1 MEGTIKA
8 TTNRVLVVDDDAEMT
23 SLLSDILKDEGYA
36 VDTASSGEQALA
48 KMGDCV
54 YPVVIS
60 DLIMKGMPGLT
71 LLREIKRLHPET
83 NVIIMTAFGSIETA
97 IQAMKE
103 GAYDYVTKPVKFEEI
118 ALTTRKAVQ
127 EASLRR
133 ELVWLRRAVE
143 KEYSFNQILGK
154 SKPMQEVFDL
164 IRRISASPSNIL
176 ITGASG
182 TGKELVAR
190 AIHFNS
196 PRSQGPFVP
205 VNCAAI
211 PEHLLESE
219 MFGHV
224 KGSFTDAKVDRKGLF
239 EEAQGG
245 TLFLDEISELPL
257 SLQAKL
263 LRAIQEKEI
272 RRVGAARSI
281 PVDVRIVGATNLDLV
296 EQVQAKLFR
305 EDLYYRLNVIEVHMP
320 ALRER
325 TEDIPLLAVHFIK
338 KYAEPMKKTVAG
350 LTEGALALLMD
361 YGWPGNVRELENVIE
376 RSVTLTRGE
385 KITPED
391 LPPVVRGSSGDRQMI
406 EEAAEKIR
414 TLGDMERAYILR
426 ILEKTGGNKYQA
438 AQMLAI
444 DRKTLYRKLDEIDKA
459 KRDS

>member
-1 MEGTIKA
+1 
-8 TTNRVLVVDDDAEMT
+8 MT
-23 SLLSDILKDEGYA
+23 G
-36 VDTASSGEQALA
+36 
-48 KMGDCV
+48 
-54 YPVVIS
+54 
-60 DLIMKGMPGLT
+60 
-71 LLREIKRLHPET
+71 
-83 NVIIMTAFGSIETA
+83 FGSIETA

-103 GAYDYVTKPVKFEEI
+103 GAYDYVTKPVKSEEI
-118 ALTTRKAVQ
+118 ALTTRKAIQ

-196 PRSQGPFVP
+196 LRSQGPFVP

-263 LRAIQEKEI
+263 LRAIQEKEV

-281 PVDVRIVGATNLDLV
+281 PVDVRIVGATNLDLA
-296 EQVQAKLFR
+296 EQVRAKLFR

-320 ALRER
+320 TLRER
-325 TEDIPLLAVHFIK
+325 TQDIPLLAMHFIK
-338 KYAEPMKKTVAG
+338 KYAEPMKKPVTG
-350 LTEGALALLMD
+350 LTESALALLMD
-361 YGWPGNVRELENVIE
+361 YDWPGNVRELENVIE

-406 EEAAEKIR
+406 EEAAEKTR
-414 TLGDMERAYILR
+414 TLADMERAYILR

-438 AQMLAI
+438 AQTLGI